1 VELTFDAE
9 QLELGRVLR
18 SFLER
23 RSDEAAVRRLMVTD
37 GGFDEAVW
45 RQLAGELGVLGLA
58 VPEQYGGSGYGL
70 RELGVVF
77 EETGRALLCA
87 PLFATAALAV
97 PTLLASGDASA
108 CERYLPSIV
117 AGDTVATVAL
127 TEQSGR
133 WDERSVSL
141 PASSADGG
149 WTLTGTK
156 TNVLDGQLAA
166 LVLVAARTPGGVS
179 LFAVDG
185 SAPGLTRTALD
196 TMDQTRKQARLDFDG
211 VPAQLVGAQGEGWPA
226 VQRAL
231 QQAATLLA
239 CEQVGGAQRVLD
251 MSVEYATLRLQF
263 GRPIGSFQAIKHR
276 CADMLVAV
284 ESARSV
290 AYHGVWTAD
299 ADPDELP
306 VAASMA
312 KVYASEAFVR
322 CARDNIQIHGGVGF
336 TWEHPAHLYLKRAV
350 SSELLLGSPAYHRQ
364 LLADQI
370 GV

>member
-9 QLELGRVLR
+9 QLELGRVVR

-37 GGFDEAVW
+37 SGFDEGVW
-45 RQLAGELGVLGLA
+45 RQLAGELGLLGLS
-58 VPEQYGGSGYGL
+58 VPERYGGSGYGL

-87 PLFATAALAV
+87 PFFATAALAV
-97 PTLLASGDASA
+97 PALLASGDASA
-108 CERYLPSIV
+108 CERYLPGIV
-117 AGDTVATVAL
+117 AGDTIATLAL
-127 TEQSGR
+127 TEESVR
-133 WDERSVSL
+133 WDASGVSL
-141 PASSADGG
+141 LASLSGDD

-156 TNVLDGQLAA
+156 TNVLDGLVAQ
-166 LVLVAARTPGGVS
+166 LVLVAARTPDGVR

-185 SAPGLTRTALD
+185 SAPGLTKTSLD
-196 TMDQTRKQARLDFDG
+196 TLDQTRKQARLDFVD
-211 VPAQLVGAQGEGWPA
+211 VPARLLGVDGDGWAA
-226 VQRAL
+226 VRLAL
-231 QQAATLLA
+231 EQAAVLLA

-284 ESARSV
+284 EQARSV
-290 AYHGVWTAD
+290 AYYGVWAAD
-299 ADPDELP
+299 TDPGELP
-306 VAASMA
+306 LAASMA
-312 KVYASEAFVR
+312 KVCASEAFVQ
-322 CARDNIQIHGGVGF
+322 CARDTIQIHGGVGF
-336 TWEHPAHLYLKRAV
+336 TWEHPAHLYLKRAL
-350 SSELLLGSPAYHRQ
+350 SSELVLGSPAYHRQ
-364 LLADQI
+364 LLAQRI